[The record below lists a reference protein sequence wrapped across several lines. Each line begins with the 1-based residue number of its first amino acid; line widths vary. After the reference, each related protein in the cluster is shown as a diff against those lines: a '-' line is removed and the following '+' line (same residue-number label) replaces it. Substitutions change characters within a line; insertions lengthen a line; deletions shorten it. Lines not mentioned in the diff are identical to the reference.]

1 MEVRSF
7 TCGCS
12 SRLNS
17 RFRCGPGLPASAR
30 PALRCSG
37 VRQVWTGA
45 VPKEVSADAGYY
57 SATAVDG
64 LYDLGVD
71 PFVAPEK
78 TCHGRV
84 VPPRGR
90 IPSGLSP
97 RDRMRRKLQTKRGRA
112 LRPQDGSSG
121 PGVRPDSGPG
131 CPAGRGAKAPPGTTR
146 RCAGPWAAGFSRDK
160 PHVPG
165 QSHSQSCGL
174 PEADKMQV
182 NLVLQEAAMNG
193 GAAGTL
199 SESFS
204 GVDDPRTDR
213 GKRHGL
219 MDIISITICAV
230 ICGAEGWADIELFAK
245 CKYDWLKGFLSL
257 SNGVPSHDTFGRVF
271 SRIDPKQFQNCFM
284 EWVKGISELT
294 QGQVIAIDGKTLRR
308 SHDKSSAKAAIHMV
322 SAWATENSLVLGQT
336 KVEAKSNEITAI
348 PHLLKMLEVSGC
360 IVTID
365 AMGCQKEIAKTI
377 IERGAYYVL
386 SLKKNQPQLH
396 RDVSDTF
403 AYAREDGFSSI
414 AHDFHETVEKN
425 HGRIEKR
432 RCWTTSEPD
441 HLNYMNEGGQ
451 WKNLASIGMVEAQRS
466 VNGKTSVETRF
477 YISSLPGDAKVLL
490 AAIRGHW
497 GIENSLHWVLDISF
511 REDESRVRTGNA
523 AENLALIR
531 HMALNLLKQDN
542 TSKASIKG
550 KRKRAGWDS
559 DYLLAVISQ

>member
-1 MEVRSF
+1 
-7 TCGCS
+7 
-12 SRLNS
+12 
-17 RFRCGPGLPASAR
+17 
-30 PALRCSG
+30 
-37 VRQVWTGA
+37 
-45 VPKEVSADAGYY
+45 
-57 SATAVDG
+57 
-64 LYDLGVD
+64 
-71 PFVAPEK
+71 
-78 TCHGRV
+78 
-84 VPPRGR
+84 
-90 IPSGLSP
+90 
-97 RDRMRRKLQTKRGRA
+97 
-112 LRPQDGSSG
+112 
-121 PGVRPDSGPG
+121 
-131 CPAGRGAKAPPGTTR
+131 
-146 RCAGPWAAGFSRDK
+146 
-160 PHVPG
+160 
-165 QSHSQSCGL
+165 
-174 PEADKMQV
+174 MQV

-213 GKRHGL
+213 GKRHGF

-308 SHDKSSAKAAIHMV
+308 SHDKSSAKAPIHMV

-365 AMGCQKEIAKTI
+365 AKGCQKEIAKTI

-403 AYAREDGFSSI
+403 AYAREDGFSGI

-523 AENLALIR
+523 AGNLALIR

>member
-1 MEVRSF
+1 
-7 TCGCS
+7 
-12 SRLNS
+12 
-17 RFRCGPGLPASAR
+17 
-30 PALRCSG
+30 
-37 VRQVWTGA
+37 
-45 VPKEVSADAGYY
+45 
-57 SATAVDG
+57 
-64 LYDLGVD
+64 
-71 PFVAPEK
+71 
-78 TCHGRV
+78 
-84 VPPRGR
+84 
-90 IPSGLSP
+90 
-97 RDRMRRKLQTKRGRA
+97 
-112 LRPQDGSSG
+112 
-121 PGVRPDSGPG
+121 
-131 CPAGRGAKAPPGTTR
+131 
-146 RCAGPWAAGFSRDK
+146 
-160 PHVPG
+160 
-165 QSHSQSCGL
+165 
-174 PEADKMQV
+174 MQV
-182 NLVLQEAAMNG
+182 NLDLQEAAMNA
-193 GAAGTL
+193 GAVGTL

-204 GVDDPRTDR
+204 GIDDPRTNR
-213 GKRHGL
+213 GKRHDL
-219 MDIISITICAV
+219 MDIISIAVCAI
-230 ICGAEGWADIELFAK
+230 ICGAEGWADVELFAK

-257 SNGVPSHDTFGRVF
+257 SNGIPSHDTFGRVF
-271 SRIDPKQFQNCFM
+271 SRIDPKQFQNCFT

-432 RCWTTSEPD
+432 RCWTISEPD
-441 HLNYMNEGGQ
+441 YLNYLNEGGQ
-451 WKNLASIGMVEAQRS
+451 WKNLVSIGMVEAHRS
-466 VNGKTSVETRF
+466 VDGKTSVETRF
-477 YISSLPGDAKVLL
+477 YISSLPGDAKELL
-490 AAIRGHW
+490 AATRGHW

-511 REDESRVRTGNA
+511 SEDESRVRTGNA
-523 AENLALIR
+523 AENLALLR
-531 HMALNLLKQDN
+531 HMALNLLKQD
-542 TSKASIKG
+542 TTAKASIKG